1 MSTRTRE
8 DKKARKEIRK
18 FFASKSG
25 RELTFYVKQ
34 NGILKIVAMIAALVI
49 IAEAAVIWRML

>member
-1 MSTRTRE
+1 MSARSRE

-25 RELTFYVKQ
+25 RELTYYVRQ
-34 NGILKIVAMIAALVI
+34 NGWLKIIVAVAALVI
-49 IAEAAVIWRML
+49 IAEAAAIWIVL

>member
-1 MSTRTRE
+1 MSARSRE

-34 NGILKIVAMIAALVI
+34 NGILKIVVVVAVLTIM
-49 IAEAAVIWRML
+49 AEAVVIWCML